1 MYRRY
6 SQTGDGN
13 MPLSQINR
21 NRIKN
26 IIILVLLAALAALLV
41 ISLPLLNLRDNAR
54 TLYIQQMQKEC
65 QDAYNDALSLSRTTG
80 ADSGA
85 ILSRVRS
92 NIHSMRVINSLNNAQ
107 GNTGLIDNDRLY
119 AVQTQVDQYLQYLT
133 SGMDTGQYT
142 TNLQNTL
149 GELLE
154 VVSNLN

>member
-65 QDAYNDALSLSRTTG
+65 QDAHNDALSLSRTAG

-85 ILSRVRS
+85 ILSRIRS
-92 NIHSMRVINSLNNAQ
+92 NIHSMRVINSVNNAQ

>member
-13 MPLSQINR
+13 MPLSQINQ

-26 IIILVLLAALAALLV
+26 VIILVLLAALAALLV
-41 ISLPLLNLRDNAR
+41 ISLPLLNLRENTR

-65 QDAYNDALSLSRTTG
+65 QDAYNDANTLSRTAG

-85 ILSRVRS
+85 TLSRVRS
-92 NIHSMRVINSLNNAQ
+92 NIHTIRTLNNLNSAQ
-107 GNTGLIDNDRLY
+107 GNARLLDNEQL
-119 AVQTQVDQYLQYLT
+119 ATLQSQVDQYLQYLT

-142 TNLQNTL
+142 TGLQTSLADLLTVIGNL
-149 GELLE
+149 E
-154 VVSNLN
+154 

>member
-13 MPLSQINR
+13 MPLSQINQ

-26 IIILVLLAALAALLV
+26 VIILVLLAALAALLV
-41 ISLPLLNLRDNAR
+41 ISLPLLSLRENTR

-65 QDAYNDALSLSRTTG
+65 QDAYNDASTLSRTAG

-85 ILSRVRS
+85 TLSRVRS
-92 NIHSMRVINSLNNAQ
+92 NIHTIRTLNNLNSAQ
-107 GNTGLIDNDRLY
+107 GNARLLDNEQL
-119 AVQTQVDQYLQYLT
+119 ATLQSQVDQYLQYLT

-142 TNLQNTL
+142 TGLQTSLADLLTVIGNL
-149 GELLE
+149 E
-154 VVSNLN
+154 

>member
-65 QDAYNDALSLSRTTG
+65 QDAYNDALSLSRTAG

-92 NIHSMRVINSLNNAQ
+92 NIHSMRVINSVNSAQ